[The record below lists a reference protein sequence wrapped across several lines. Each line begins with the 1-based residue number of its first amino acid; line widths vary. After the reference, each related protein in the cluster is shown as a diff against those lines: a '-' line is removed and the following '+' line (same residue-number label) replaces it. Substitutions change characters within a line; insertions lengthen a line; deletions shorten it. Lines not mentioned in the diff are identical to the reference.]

1 VAAWPGGHIFDYL
14 NHHICKMKNSK
25 GVGATLTFS
34 QIPRM
39 EEALPPILFF
49 TLLEKDKW
57 Q

>member
-39 EEALPPILFF
+39 EEALPPIPFF